1 MRKNAISLV
10 VLVIIIIVMAI
21 LAATVIISL
30 SNTSLIEQAQG
41 AKENTNQ
48 ASEKEA
54 LSLALAE
61 WKIEE
66 IRGTKTFEKF
76 MKEKFGEEKVAKTSE
91 NEVTVSMESG
101 KEYEVKS
108 DGRIA
113 NVLAIGSYVQ
123 YDIPYTDMYSN
134 IEYTATT
141 GWRYLG
147 KDDVGNKLIVST
159 GIPARLYY
167 HYNENTGSTK
177 DGGKNAWWA
186 TKAEISATKDTLYKT
201 SKDYDYNIE
210 EGEPNKYAAYGLR
223 YKFDEILFT
232 YQENETSV
240 STANMGIFRKVGNI
254 ASGTNINLN
263 FKANGVDVVDVHNL
277 TLAELNRATNKV
289 SGTTRTDSS
298 ISEGFKDLAGTA
310 LGLFDIQK
318 LDEYAQ
324 NYWYWLA
331 SPNTNGRGHV
341 YNVYSNRSYVYDYYI
356 GIFGIRPVVTLSSD
370 IQLVDTDSDGVFEIV
385 K

>member
-210 EGEPNKYAAYGLR
+210 EVEPNKYAAYGLR

-324 NYWYWLA
+324 NYWYWWEKK
-331 SPNTNGRGHV
+331 SEK
-341 YNVYSNRSYVYDYYI
+341 S
-356 GIFGIRPVVTLSSD
+356 
-370 IQLVDTDSDGVFEIV
+370 
-385 K
+385 

>member
-1 MRKNAISLV
+1 
-10 VLVIIIIVMAI
+10 
-21 LAATVIISL
+21 
-30 SNTSLIEQAQG
+30 
-41 AKENTNQ
+41 
-48 ASEKEA
+48 
-54 LSLALAE
+54 
-61 WKIEE
+61 
-66 IRGTKTFEKF
+66 

-201 SKDYDYNIE
+201 SKDYDYNI
-210 EGEPNKYAAYGLR
+210 
-223 YKFDEILFT
+223 
-232 YQENETSV
+232 
-240 STANMGIFRKVGNI
+240 
-254 ASGTNINLN
+254 
-263 FKANGVDVVDVHNL
+263 
-277 TLAELNRATNKV
+277 
-289 SGTTRTDSS
+289 
-298 ISEGFKDLAGTA
+298 
-310 LGLFDIQK
+310 
-318 LDEYAQ
+318 
-324 NYWYWLA
+324 
-331 SPNTNGRGHV
+331 
-341 YNVYSNRSYVYDYYI
+341 
-356 GIFGIRPVVTLSSD
+356 
-370 IQLVDTDSDGVFEIV
+370 
-385 K
+385 